1 MCSRRALSGTRQLAA
16 SHPFPRVGFNA
27 AEKTLETVEP
37 DLNNWIGMD
46 GEAAPG
52 GHKSFAGMLISN
64 FFFSRLLKDEL
75 CSSGNELSTPLKDPP
90 QIKCLST
97 TFAYFFKYVLHVFK
111 QGPFADR
118 SFGKTTLADDT
129 KSTV

>member
-1 MCSRRALSGTRQLAA
+1 MLSGTRQLAT
-16 SHPFPRVGFNA
+16 SHPFPRVGFSA
-27 AEKTLETVEP
+27 AEKTQETQEP

-52 GHKSFAGMLISN
+52 GHKSFADMLISN

-75 CSSGNELSTPLKDPP
+75 CSSGNELSTPLKDLP
-90 QIKCLST
+90 QGS
-97 TFAYFFKYVLHVFK
+97 
-111 QGPFADR
+111 FADC

-129 KSTV
+129 KSTVQ